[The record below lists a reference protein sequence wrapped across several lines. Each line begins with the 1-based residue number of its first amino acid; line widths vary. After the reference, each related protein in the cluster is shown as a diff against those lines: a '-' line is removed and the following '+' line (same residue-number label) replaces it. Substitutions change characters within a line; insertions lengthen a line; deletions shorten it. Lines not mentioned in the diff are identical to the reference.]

1 MTSLG
6 DSRTRLPVDSLA
18 VRFIKQL
25 YAAIARHAP
34 FLLRTRAGA
43 TPTHVYSMARREEKK
58 RLVLGLYEV
67 GGVKFGHFTLK
78 SGVES
83 PVYVDLRVMVA
94 HPKMMVGWGG
104 GGRGWQVGDPGGYT
118 GVYKS

>member
-1 MTSLG
+1 M
-6 DSRTRLPVDSLA
+6 
-18 VRFIKQL
+18 
-25 YAAIARHAP
+25 
-34 FLLRTRAGA
+34 AG
-43 TPTHVYSMARREEKK
+43 REEKK
-58 RLVLGLYEV
+58 RLVLALYEV

-104 GGRGWQVGDPGGYT
+104 GRAGLAGGGSGR
-118 GVYKS
+118 VYWSIQIMNMCLCDQFVIIHEGLVVMAAAESETWFAETESAMLATVIGATR